1 MRGGV
6 PLPGTR
12 CRPQPCAPCP
22 SYPAPHCGTC
32 RPRRSRRPC
41 AFCALG
47 VSDIPGARGI
57 PVRRCVLPRG
67 AVRPG
72 GYGLRGGRLRRQEEQ
87 APCKEPCRPPY
98 DMSHSL
104 QSRYFD
110 RTSYEFLRECK
121 ALIRKNTPQVFCF
134 VVSAFRFRRFWFLR
148 PVVPALLNL
157 LFRAFRPVV
166 PPCKSLFFWIFPE
179 LYLPLPETNIR
190 SDENERLMRSVP
202 LNRHRV
208 KNIRSQV

>member
-12 CRPQPCAPCP
+12 CRPQPARHAVVSGSMLRDVPSPAFPALAASRCA
-22 SYPAPHCGTC
+22 G
-32 RPRRSRRPC
+32 
-41 AFCALG
+41 AFC
-47 VSDIPGARGI
+47 
-57 PVRRCVLPRG
+57 RG
-67 AVRPG
+67 APSARG

-87 APCKEPCRPPY
+87 APRKEPCRPPY

-179 LYLPLPETNIR
+179 LYLPLPEINIR

-202 LNRHRV
+202 LN
-208 KNIRSQV
+208 

>member
-6 PLPGTR
+6 PLPGVPGAR
-12 CRPQPCAPCP
+12 
-22 SYPAPHCGTC
+22 GIL
-32 RPRRSRRPC
+32 C

-72 GYGLRGGRLRRQEEQ
+72 GYGRRGGRLRRQEEQ
-87 APCKEPCRPPY
+87 APRKEPCRPPY

-166 PPCKSLFFWIFPE
+166 PPCKSLFFGYSRNCT
-179 LYLPLPETNIR
+179 YLCPKSISAP
-190 SDENERLMRSVP
+190 MRM
-202 LNRHRV
+202 ND
-208 KNIRSQV
+208 